1 MSENT
6 SEVTADGTIVE
17 DEDVPTTDGRDP
29 GEVLG
34 ASVEH
39 ALSLLETWVRWDG
52 EPIEVDERVYT
63 PHKAVR
69 RIADHLVDHLAEVEA
84 RLAGEPTYPDDWQ
97 ASAITTPADLAPFLP
112 EDRAEAAARLRRLGQ
127 IWTARL
133 RTLDGAQLDE
143 TPGEGWTARQIA
155 FHLAETVFYYAD
167 AVGALG

>member
-1 MSENT
+1 MGEGM
-6 SEVTADGTIVE
+6 DGGAVIE
-17 DEDVPTTDGRDP
+17 DQDVPATDGRDP

-34 ASVEH
+34 ASVAH
-39 ALSLLETWVRWDG
+39 ALSLLETWVHWDG
-52 EPIEVDERVYT
+52 VPIPVEDRVYT

-69 RIADHLVDHLAEVEA
+69 RIADHFVDHLAELEA

-133 RTLDGAQLDE
+133 RTLESGQVDE
-143 TPGEGWTARQIA
+143 TPGEGWTARQLA